1 MQVYTNKP
9 SNIFSTI
16 FIISE
21 YILIIIHLL
30 LFLKKINDLI
40 KFPNVLYDKIDIII
54 IYLSAFQLLLFLI
67 RLIKNYS
74 IFSIL
79 ISINKFSQNLM
90 IWTLLLVYIL
100 GKYGKRKTIIIK
112 YFFVTLL
119 ILDIIIFLIDINDSQ
134 PFETKNDETISN
146 LILYIFCLCF
156 DLFICYK
163 SYIDKKILNTKIEN
177 NFENK
182 KLDNIINNEQK
193 LLEEEEI
200 NNNKKSEN
208 NNVKENEFINIIYF
222 QNLNNVII
230 IISIYFYILVTFLIS
245 YLIDIILYL
254 SDKSNLND
262 NIDNIDNNYNET
274 NYNNTILNDTKEI
287 NKYDSIF
294 MQENK
299 NPFSFWDLIVSFIF
313 FFLRD
318 ILPYLVIY
326 LMLFIYKGKYYQRS
340 SF

>member
-1 MQVYTNKP
+1 MQIYISDASSIYSK
-9 SNIFSTI
+9 I
-16 FIISE
+16 FIFIE
-21 YILIIIHLL
+21 YFLIIIFLL
-30 LFLKKINDLI
+30 VYLKKINDLI
-40 KFPNVLYDKIDIII
+40 KFPNILYDKIDIII
-54 IYLSAFQLLLFLI
+54 IFLSAFQLFLFLI

-90 IWTLLLVYIL
+90 ILTLLIIYIL
-100 GKYGKRKTIIIK
+100 GKYEKGKATIIK

-119 ILDIIIFLIDINDSQ
+119 IFDIALFLIDINDSQ
-134 PFETKNDETISN
+134 PFDTKNDETISN

-156 DLFICYK
+156 DCFICYK
-163 SYIDKKILNTKIEN
+163 SYINKKNLNDKIDN
-177 NFENK
+177 NFESN

-245 YLIDIILYL
+245 YFIDIILYL
-254 SDKSNLND
+254 SFKINNND
-262 NIDNIDNNYNET
+262 NIYNNHNET
-274 NYNNTILNDTKEI
+274 NYNNTI
-287 NKYDSIF
+287 
-294 MQENK
+294 
-299 NPFSFWDLIVSFIF
+299 
-313 FFLRD
+313 
-318 ILPYLVIY
+318 
-326 LMLFIYKGKYYQRS
+326 
-340 SF
+340 

>member
-1 MQVYTNKP
+1 MQIYISDASSIYSK
-9 SNIFSTI
+9 I
-16 FIISE
+16 FIFIE
-21 YILIIIHLL
+21 YFLIIIFLL
-30 LFLKKINDLI
+30 VYLKKINDLI
-40 KFPNVLYDKIDIII
+40 KFPNILYDKIDIII
-54 IYLSAFQLLLFLI
+54 IFLSAFQLFLFLI

-90 IWTLLLVYIL
+90 ILTLLIIYIL
-100 GKYGKRKTIIIK
+100 GKYEKGKATIIK

-119 ILDIIIFLIDINDSQ
+119 IFDIALFLIDINDSQ
-134 PFETKNDETISN
+134 PFDTKNDETISN

-156 DLFICYK
+156 DCFICYK
-163 SYIDKKILNTKIEN
+163 SYINKKNLNDKIDN
-177 NFENK
+177 NFERN
-182 KLDNIINNEQK
+182 KLDNIIKKDQK
-193 LLEEEEI
+193 LLGEEI
-200 NNNKKSEN
+200 NNKEEKEIFNEN
-208 NNVKENEFINIIYF
+208 ENEFINTIYF

-254 SDKSNLND
+254 SDKSNLNV
-262 NIDNIDNNYNET
+262 NIDNNYNET
-274 NYNNTILNDTKEI
+274 NYNNTILNNTKDI

-326 LMLFIYKGKYYQRS
+326 LMFFIYKGKYYQRS